1 MVMANRDYQEKRN
14 FIRMR
19 VETPVEISL
28 HNGEELHE
36 GTCVDLSGGG
46 LLVEMQTLLPV
57 GTKLEVNIASSHGH
71 SPMLRAKATVTRIV
85 SQPDSV
91 ERPCKLGL
99 EIDEVIT
106 D

>member
-1 MVMANRDYQEKRN
+1 MVMASRDYQEKRD

-19 VETPVEISL
+19 VETPVQITL
-28 HNGEELHE
+28 LDGEESYS

-57 GTKLEVNIASSHGH
+57 GTLLEVNIASQHVH
-71 SPMLRAKATVTRIV
+71 SPMLRAKTKVARVV
-85 SQPDSV
+85 SQPES
-91 ERPCKLGL
+91 EEQPCKLGL
-99 EIDEVIT
+99 EIEEVIT